1 MGLYKLSNTEHDIED
16 GVARKIKPDSI
27 DYEKYFESWLENTPS
42 MLLDDDESTN
52 TVLWIGRQVSASVGD
67 SEKFP
72 DMIGID
78 SSGDLVIVELKKGR
92 TPRDIIAQIL
102 EYASWGALLSY
113 DDLNDIARS
122 YYSKD
127 KNNSNKSLLEIYR
140 EVFNLQ
146 EDECDKLAFNMN
158 QKLYIVAEQTSLSV
172 RQVCEYL
179 RNNFKMNINIL
190 EYQVLKSK
198 DDEFL
203 LSVNKKLGF
212 DDGFDKEYSNN
223 KISITRS
230 KWNGDE
236 KVRDIIYKGV
246 LDFTKGDKNITFQPK
261 DIINNLVKKYP
272 NLNRSTV
279 RCQLIQN
286 CVNHKSRKHYSS
298 GQEDYFYYDN
308 KAYRLYDNEKDGC
321 WDWEGNYISK

>member
-1 MGLYKLSNTEHDIED
+1 
-16 GVARKIKPDSI
+16 
-27 DYEKYFESWLENTPS
+27 
-42 MLLDDDESTN
+42 
-52 TVLWIGRQVSASVGD
+52 
-67 SEKFP
+67 
-72 DMIGID
+72 
-78 SSGDLVIVELKKGR
+78 
-92 TPRDIIAQIL
+92 
-102 EYASWGALLSY
+102 
-113 DDLNDIARS
+113 
-122 YYSKD
+122 
-127 KNNSNKSLLEIYR
+127 
-140 EVFNLQ
+140 
-146 EDECDKLAFNMN
+146 
-158 QKLYIVAEQTSLSV
+158 
-172 RQVCEYL
+172 
-179 RNNFKMNINIL
+179 MNINIL

-321 WDWEGNYISK
+321 WDWEGNYINK